1 MVWLTTIFTS
11 KSLVLLPNKYKK
23 KKSNKRPDFWVE
35 RIEHDNFVP
44 HLFFELKSLVNKDF
58 NEIMDQLYD
67 TILATVD
74 YKSESFSVFVIAMK
88 ETKIAFFQFYAYKC
102 LLEEYGIQSYRGFI
116 PLNQLIPAHEWMEI
130 NNSNSLIAYLKYIG
144 KYNMPT
150 NQDELLRLGVE
161 YTKRKK
167 YHFPTYGI
175 F

>member
-1 MVWLTTIFTS
+1 
-11 KSLVLLPNKYKK
+11 
-23 KKSNKRPDFWVE
+23 
-35 RIEHDNFVP
+35 
-44 HLFFELKSLVNKDF
+44 
-58 NEIMDQLYD
+58 MDQLYD

-161 YTKRKK
+161 YTKKK
-167 YHFPTYGI
+167 IPFSHIWDLLNDNHKDHVHKLFQQMAENKPGMDI
-175 F
+175 VD

>member
-1 MVWLTTIFTS
+1 
-11 KSLVLLPNKYKK
+11 
-23 KKSNKRPDFWVE
+23 
-35 RIEHDNFVP
+35 
-44 HLFFELKSLVNKDF
+44 
-58 NEIMDQLYD
+58 MDQLYD

-161 YTKRKK
+161 YTKKK
-167 YHFPTYGI
+167 NRTKKLRNTLF
-175 F
+175 